1 MQAESLVTR
10 SKSNSFPLISDFG
23 SVLRELED
31 QRHALSAAAG
41 DATGLRS
48 REAGPEHKED
58 SAGVGLGPLDMRGS
72 WGSYPPQPLHLPVG
86 DMSTLERRLPAGD
99 ASPLYLSTATSNRN
113 MYIGQP
119 LKISSS
125 NPIDNMMKDKNPTSR
140 PTSDGQQPTTAPQL
154 PMTKQVQNEALAREP
169 VTREP
174 TNPEHRGV
182 DLVHFT
188 PGAIEHKLFET
199 PVPLASSM
207 SYLRVGPAAHLGWSE
222 VSFSLSRKAAG
233 KRDPAVLRG
242 IRGTARPGDV
252 IALLGPS
259 GSGKTSLLNVLSGRI
274 TSMGGHEVHAR
285 ITING
290 RIMSAQELGPKVAY
304 VMQEDALHPTST
316 PREALS
322 FSAALR
328 LPPSVMPEER
338 EVMVEAIISLL
349 RLVCSFA
356 GALCCVRSECPCP
369 R

>member
-1 MQAESLVTR
+1 MQAESLVTP
-10 SKSNSFPLISDFG
+10 SKSNSFPLISDFD

-31 QRHALSAAAG
+31 QRRALSAAAG
-41 DATGLRS
+41 DATGLMS
-48 REAGPEHKED
+48 READPEHEED
-58 SAGVGLGPLDMRGS
+58 SAGVGLGLLDMRGS
-72 WGSYPPQPLHLPVG
+72 WGSCPPQPLNLPAG
-86 DMSTLERRLPAGD
+86 DTSTLERRLPAGD
-99 ASPLYLSTATSNRN
+99 ASPLYLSTATANRN
-113 MYIGQP
+113 MHIGQP
-119 LKISSS
+119 LRISSS

-140 PTSDGQQPTTAPQL
+140 PTSDGQQPTTASQL
-154 PMTKQVQNEALAREP
+154 PMTKQVQYMAL
-169 VTREP
+169 TREP
-174 TNPEHRGV
+174 AARAINPENQGV

-188 PGAIEHKLFET
+188 PGAIEHKLFDT
-199 PVPLASSM
+199 PAPLASSM

-222 VSFSLSRKAAG
+222 VSFSLSQKAAG

-242 IRGTARPGDV
+242 IRGAARPGDV

-316 PREALS
+316 PREALA

-328 LPPSVMPEER
+328 LPSSVTPEER
-338 EVMVEAIISLL
+338 EVMVEAIINLL

>member
-1 MQAESLVTR
+1 M
-10 SKSNSFPLISDFG
+10 
-23 SVLRELED
+23 
-31 QRHALSAAAG
+31 
-41 DATGLRS
+41 
-48 REAGPEHKED
+48 
-58 SAGVGLGPLDMRGS
+58 
-72 WGSYPPQPLHLPVG
+72 
-86 DMSTLERRLPAGD
+86 PAGD
-99 ASPLYLSTATSNRN
+99 ASPLYLSTAAANRN
-113 MYIGQP
+113 MFIGQSQQ
-119 LKISSS
+119 ISSS
-125 NPIDNMMKDKNPTSR
+125 NPIDNMMMDKNPTSR

-154 PMTKQVQNEALAREP
+154 PMTKQVQYKALTQEP
-169 VTREP
+169 VKSQP
-174 TNPEHRGV
+174 INSGNKGV
-182 DLVHFT
+182 DLRHFDPCVIEQRLFDT
-188 PGAIEHKLFET
+188 PA
-199 PVPLASSM
+199 PLASSM

-222 VSFSLSRKAAG
+222 VSFCLSEKAAG

-242 IRGTARPGDV
+242 IRGAARPGDV

-274 TSMGGHEVHAR
+274 TSMGGHKVHAC

-316 PREALS
+316 PREALA

-328 LPPSVMPEER
+328 LPPSVTPEER

-356 GALCCVRSECPCP
+356 CALCYVRSKCPCP